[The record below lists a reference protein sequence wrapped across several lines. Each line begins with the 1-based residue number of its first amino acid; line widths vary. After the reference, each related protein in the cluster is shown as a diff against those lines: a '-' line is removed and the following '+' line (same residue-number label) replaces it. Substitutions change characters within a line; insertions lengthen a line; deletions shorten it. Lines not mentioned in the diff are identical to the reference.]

1 VSGDELSFIG
11 FLHLLVD
18 PGIGFI
24 ALTKMLW
31 AVEWKLQSFHDV
43 QDVSCTRFGFEL
55 ELYSKCRRC
64 SRCVGRISGGRCV
77 AWNSLY
83 LKAEQSLEE
92 NVFRLILDKIY
103 YADKSWKEISF

>member
-1 VSGDELSFIG
+1 MCYRSLAFCIPQV
-11 FLHLLVD
+11 H
-18 PGIGFI
+18 PGIGFNQNAVGHRMEI
-24 ALTKMLW
+24 PVLLYNMQEAL
-31 AVEWKLQSFHDV
+31 VF
-43 QDVSCTRFGFEL
+43 RFGFEL